1 MKIFALTTFIICLV
15 CVLSLSTES
24 FESNETQKDFQK
36 TCKDI
41 KFGKNKLTGSC
52 KNKKGKFVKA
62 SLDLNTCIMNKLG
75 VLTHGGKDF
84 GKSSKNCK
92 ANKAGTTLTCKCKK
106 GKVYI
111 KSSIK
116 LDTILSNNDGKLQ
129 CDAIAT
135 KANKKAKG
143 KAKAKAKGKAKRKAK
158 AGKKKF

>member
-1 MKIFALTTFIICLV
+1 
-15 CVLSLSTES
+15 
-24 FESNETQKDFQK
+24 
-36 TCKDI
+36 
-41 KFGKNKLTGSC
+41 
-52 KNKKGKFVKA
+52 
-62 SLDLNTCIMNKLG
+62 MNKLG

-92 ANKAGTTLTCKCKK
+92 TNKAGTTLTCKCKK
-106 GKVYI
+106 ANVYL

-116 LDTILSNNDGKLQ
+116 LDTIISNNDGKLQ

-158 AGKKKF
+158 AGKKKFQNDLNKNFKI